1 MTEELIRPS
10 RGMLDFQGPSD
21 HPESIS
27 VLGQLPLLSDV
38 IPCNLRCAETEDF
51 APSNMDHTTVLQGYP
66 TESDTVGIFPVCN
79 GGEPTARRRAA
90 RRSQFA
96 RARARGP
103 SHAAAAAKGRSVHGK
118 CKRFSVTEKVKL
130 KCVFKDHGKV
140 VSIFCATWRSR
151 Q

>member
-1 MTEELIRPS
+1 MIFEVRPIS
-10 RGMLDFQGPSD
+10 SKNGLSALKRTCQFLD
-21 HPESIS
+21 
-27 VLGQLPLLSDV
+27 QLSLLSDV
-38 IPCNLRCAETEDF
+38 IPCNMKCAETEDF
-51 APSNMDHTTVLQGYP
+51 APSTMDHTTVLQGYP

-90 RRSQFA
+90 RRSHA

-103 SHAAAAAKGRSVHGK
+103 SHATVAAKGRSVHGK

-140 VSIFCATWRSR
+140 VSILRARWIRR
-151 Q
+151 I